1 MFTWRWRSSMW
12 RQFVTS
18 QTCVSGSQCL
28 ITSCLPGGGVHQC
41 GDSLSPLRP
50 ASQDLNVR
58 VHHIYLEVAFINVA
72 AVCRLSDPR
81 LRISMSEYIVFTWRW
96 RSSMWRQF
104 VASRTRVSGSQILH
118 PCSSPLPPPDSEWS
132 PNPETH
138 YFMDI
143 TKWPGGK
150 THWPKHDITGHGYVH
165 LIINFSQAFSGN
177 KRK

>member
-1 MFTWRWRSSMW
+1 MSDNIMFTWRWRSSMW

-104 VASRTRVSGSQILH
+104 VASRPASQDLKYFILVPHHYLLQILNDH
-118 PCSSPLPPPDSEWS
+118 RTLKRIISWISQ
-132 PNPETH
+132 NGPEA
-138 YFMDI
+138 
-143 TKWPGGK
+143 
-150 THWPKHDITGHGYVH
+150 KHIDQSTT
-165 LIINFSQAFSGN
+165 SQAMDMYISS
-177 KRK
+177 